1 MKEGKWFI
9 TEVEHIK
16 VKVEKSNN
24 EVIFIELKKKVK

>member
-9 TEVEHIK
+9 SGVEHIK
-16 VKVEKSNN
+16 VKVEKSNT

>member
-9 TEVEHIK
+9 NEVEHIK

-24 EVIFIELKKKVK
+24 KIIFIELKKKVK

>member
-9 TEVEHIK
+9 NEVEHIK